1 MASIPKEVWR
11 RAIITGAMMEGP
23 IFVAGAVYLA
33 GTGLYTD
40 PMAIIA
46 LVFLAGIAGVAAAGW
61 HIVKYR
67 AAVKNGGSQEPP
79 A

>member
-1 MASIPKEVWR
+1 MGHIPKEVWR
-11 RAIITGAMMEGP
+11 RAIVTGAMMEGP
-23 IFVAGAVYLA
+23 ILVAGAVYLA
-33 GTGLYTD
+33 GTGLYMD

-46 LVFLAGIAGVAAAGW
+46 VVVLAGVAGAAAAGW
-61 HIVKYR
+61 HILKYR